1 MIARKSIVRALIIVA
16 LLVLNVSCDQL
27 SKSIIRNRI
36 EEDEQI
42 SVVNPYFILMRVEN
56 EGAFLSLG
64 DSLPK
69 MARFIL
75 LALFPLAVLGFG
87 IGYLFMKKNI
97 SRSVLLGFAFVI
109 GGGIGNLY
117 DRIVYGSVTDFMHM
131 DFVIFKTGIFNM
143 ADVSIM
149 TGIAIVLIGSFLE
162 KRKGEN
168 DPISA
173 PAEIP
178 ETRKEPV

>member
-1 MIARKSIVRALIIVA
+1 MNKKGILRALLIVVT
-16 LLVLNVSCDQL
+16 LTVNVVCDQI
-27 SKSIIRNRI
+27 SKAMVRNRI
-36 EEDEQI
+36 DENEQI
-42 SVVNPYFILMRVEN
+42 SVVNPYFTLMRVEN

-87 IGYLFMKKNI
+87 IGYLFLKRNI
-97 SRSVLLGFAFVI
+97 SKSVLLGFAFVI
-109 GGGIGNLY
+109 GGGMGNLY
-117 DRIVYGSVTDFMHM
+117 DRLVYGSVTDFMHM

-149 TGIAIVLIGSFLE
+149 TGIAIVLLGSFLG
-162 KRKGEN
+162 KQN
-168 DPISA
+168 DRELVSA
-173 PAEIP
+173 PAENP
-178 ETRKEPV
+178 EI

>member
-1 MIARKSIVRALIIVA
+1 MNKKGILRALLIVVT
-16 LLVLNVSCDQL
+16 LTVNVGCDQI
-27 SKSIIRNRI
+27 SKAMVRNRI
-36 EEDEQI
+36 DENEQI
-42 SVVNPYFILMRVEN
+42 SVVNPYFTLMRVEN

-87 IGYLFMKKNI
+87 IGYLFLKRNI
-97 SRSVLLGFAFVI
+97 SKSVLLGFAFVI
-109 GGGIGNLY
+109 GGGMGNLY
-117 DRIVYGSVTDFMHM
+117 DRLVYGSVTDFMHM

-149 TGIAIVLIGSFLE
+149 TGIAIVLLGSFLGKQKDRE
-162 KRKGEN
+162 LV
-168 DPISA
+168 SA
-173 PAEIP
+173 PAENP
-178 ETRKEPV
+178 EI

>member
-1 MIARKSIVRALIIVA
+1 MKARKNIIRAMIIVS
-16 LLVLNVSCDQL
+16 LLIMNVSCDQI
-27 SKSIIRNRI
+27 SKAIVRNRI
-36 EEDEQI
+36 DENEQI
-42 SVVNPYFILMRVEN
+42 SVVNPYFTLMRVEN

-69 MARFIL
+69 MVRFVL

-87 IGYLFMKKNI
+87 IGYLFFKRNI

-117 DRIVYGSVTDFMHM
+117 DRLVYGSVTDFMHM
-131 DFVIFKTGIFNM
+131 NFVIFKTGIFNM

-149 TGIAIVLIGSFLE
+149 TGIGIVLIGSFLG
-162 KRKGEN
+162 KQN
-168 DPISA
+168 NN
-173 PAEIP
+173 
-178 ETRKEPV
+178 TEPVPATAENTGA

>member
-1 MIARKSIVRALIIVA
+1 MNKKGILRALLIVVT
-16 LLVLNVSCDQL
+16 LTVNVGCDQI
-27 SKSIIRNRI
+27 SKAMVRNRI
-36 EEDEQI
+36 DENEQI
-42 SVVNPYFILMRVEN
+42 SVVNPYFTLMRVEN

-87 IGYLFMKKNI
+87 IGYLFLKRNI
-97 SRSVLLGFAFVI
+97 SKSVLLGFAFVI
-109 GGGIGNLY
+109 GGGMGNLY
-117 DRIVYGSVTDFMHM
+117 DRLVYGSVTDFMHM

-149 TGIAIVLIGSFLE
+149 TGIAIVLLGSFLGKQRDRE
-162 KRKGEN
+162 LV
-168 DPISA
+168 SA
-173 PAEIP
+173 PAENP
-178 ETRKEPV
+178 EI

>member
-1 MIARKSIVRALIIVA
+1 MNKKGILRALLIVVT
-16 LLVLNVSCDQL
+16 LTVNVVCDQI
-27 SKSIIRNRI
+27 SKAMVRNRI
-36 EEDEQI
+36 DENEQI
-42 SVVNPYFILMRVEN
+42 SVVNPYFTLMRVEN

-87 IGYLFMKKNI
+87 IGYLFLKRNI
-97 SRSVLLGFAFVI
+97 SKSVLLGFAFVI
-109 GGGIGNLY
+109 GGGMGNLY
-117 DRIVYGSVTDFMHM
+117 DRLVYGSVTDFMHM

-149 TGIAIVLIGSFLE
+149 TGIAIVLLGSFLGKQKDRE
-162 KRKGEN
+162 LV
-168 DPISA
+168 SA
-173 PAEIP
+173 PAENP
-178 ETRKEPV
+178 EI

>member
-1 MIARKSIVRALIIVA
+1 MNKKGILRALLIVVT
-16 LLVLNVSCDQL
+16 LTVNVGCDQI
-27 SKSIIRNRI
+27 SKAMVRNRI
-36 EEDEQI
+36 DENEQI
-42 SVVNPYFILMRVEN
+42 SVVNPYFTLMRVEN

-87 IGYLFMKKNI
+87 IGYLFLKRNI
-97 SRSVLLGFAFVI
+97 SKSVLLGFAFVI
-109 GGGIGNLY
+109 GGGMGNLY
-117 DRIVYGSVTDFMHM
+117 DRLVYGSVTDFMHM

-149 TGIAIVLIGSFLE
+149 TGIAIVLLGSFIGKQKDRELV
-162 KRKGEN
+162 
-168 DPISA
+168 SA
-173 PAEIP
+173 PAENP
-178 ETRKEPV
+178 EI

>member
-1 MIARKSIVRALIIVA
+1 MNKKGILRALLIVVT
-16 LLVLNVSCDQL
+16 LTVNVGCDQI
-27 SKSIIRNRI
+27 SKAMVRNRI
-36 EEDEQI
+36 DENEQI
-42 SVVNPYFILMRVEN
+42 SVVNPYFTLMRVEN

-87 IGYLFMKKNI
+87 IGYLFLKRNI
-97 SRSVLLGFAFVI
+97 SKSALLGFAFVI
-109 GGGIGNLY
+109 GGGMGNLY
-117 DRIVYGSVTDFMHM
+117 DRLVYGSVTDFMHM

-149 TGIAIVLIGSFLE
+149 TGIAIVLLGSFLGKQKDRE
-162 KRKGEN
+162 LV
-168 DPISA
+168 SA
-173 PAEIP
+173 PAENP
-178 ETRKEPV
+178 EI

>member
-1 MIARKSIVRALIIVA
+1 MNKKGILRALLIVVT
-16 LLVLNVSCDQL
+16 LIVNVGCDQI
-27 SKSIIRNRI
+27 SKAMVRNRI
-36 EEDEQI
+36 DENEQI
-42 SVVNPYFILMRVEN
+42 SVVNPYFTLMRVEN

-87 IGYLFMKKNI
+87 IGYLFLKRNI
-97 SRSVLLGFAFVI
+97 SKSVLLGFAFVI
-109 GGGIGNLY
+109 GGGMGNLY
-117 DRIVYGSVTDFMHM
+117 DRLVYGSVTDFMHM

-149 TGIAIVLIGSFLE
+149 TGIAIVLLGSFLGKQKDRE
-162 KRKGEN
+162 LV
-168 DPISA
+168 SA
-173 PAEIP
+173 PAENP
-178 ETRKEPV
+178 EI

>member
-1 MIARKSIVRALIIVA
+1 MMAKKSLFRALVVISI
-16 LLVLNVSCDQL
+16 LVLNVSCDQI
-27 SKSIIRNRI
+27 SKAMVRNRI
-36 EEDEQI
+36 DENEQI
-42 SVVNPYFILMRVEN
+42 SVVNPYFTLMRVEN

-87 IGYLFMKKNI
+87 IGYLFLKRNI
-97 SRSVLLGFAFVI
+97 SKSVLLGFAFVI
-109 GGGIGNLY
+109 GGGMGNLY
-117 DRIVYGSVTDFMHM
+117 DRLVYGSVTDFMHM

-149 TGIAIVLIGSFLE
+149 TGIAIVLLGSFLGKQKDRE
-162 KRKGEN
+162 LV
-168 DPISA
+168 SA
-173 PAEIP
+173 PAENP
-178 ETRKEPV
+178 EI

>member
-1 MIARKSIVRALIIVA
+1 MMAKKSLLRALVVISI
-16 LLVLNVSCDQL
+16 LILNVSCDQI
-27 SKSIIRNRI
+27 SKAMVRNRI
-36 EEDEQI
+36 DENEQI
-42 SVVNPYFILMRVEN
+42 SVVNPYFTLMRVEN

-87 IGYLFMKKNI
+87 IGYLFLKRNI
-97 SRSVLLGFAFVI
+97 SKSVLLGFAFVI
-109 GGGIGNLY
+109 GGGMGNLY
-117 DRIVYGSVTDFMHM
+117 DRLVYGSVTDFMHM

-149 TGIAIVLIGSFLE
+149 TGIAIVLLGSFLGKQKDRE
-162 KRKGEN
+162 LV
-168 DPISA
+168 SA
-173 PAEIP
+173 PAENP
-178 ETRKEPV
+178 EI

>member
-1 MIARKSIVRALIIVA
+1 MNKKGILRALLIVVT
-16 LLVLNVSCDQL
+16 LTVNVGCDQI
-27 SKSIIRNRI
+27 SKAMVRNRI
-36 EEDEQI
+36 DENEQI
-42 SVVNPYFILMRVEN
+42 SVVNPYFTLMRVEN

-87 IGYLFMKKNI
+87 IGYLFLKRNI
-97 SRSVLLGFAFVI
+97 SKSVLLGFAFVI
-109 GGGIGNLY
+109 GGGMGNLY
-117 DRIVYGSVTDFMHM
+117 DRLVYGSVTDFMHM

-149 TGIAIVLIGSFLE
+149 TGISIVLLGSFLG
-162 KRKGEN
+162 KQKDR
-168 DPISA
+168 DLVSA
-173 PAEIP
+173 PAENP
-178 ETRKEPV
+178 EI

>member
-1 MIARKSIVRALIIVA
+1 MIARKSIIRALIIISILIV
-16 LLVLNVSCDQL
+16 NVSCDQL
-27 SKSIIRNRI
+27 SKSIVRNRI
-36 EEDEQI
+36 DENEQI
-42 SVVNPYFILMRVEN
+42 SVVNPYFTLMRVEN

-87 IGYLFMKKNI
+87 IGYLFMKRNI
-97 SRSVLLGFAFVI
+97 SKSVLLGFAFVI

-117 DRIVYGSVTDFMHM
+117 DRLVYGSVTDFMHM

-149 TGIAIVLIGSFLE
+149 TGIGVVLVGSFLN
-162 KRKGEN
+162 KKKD
-168 DPISA
+168 DPAS
-173 PAEIP
+173 PEI
-178 ETRKEPV
+178 TGQAIN

>member
-1 MIARKSIVRALIIVA
+1 MAKKSLLRALVVISI
-16 LLVLNVSCDQL
+16 LILNVSCDQI
-27 SKSIIRNRI
+27 SKAMVRNRI
-36 EEDEQI
+36 DENEQI
-42 SVVNPYFILMRVEN
+42 SVVNPYFTLMRVEN

-87 IGYLFMKKNI
+87 IGYLFLKRNI
-97 SRSVLLGFAFVI
+97 SKSVLLGFAFVI
-109 GGGIGNLY
+109 GGGMGNLY
-117 DRIVYGSVTDFMHM
+117 DRLVYGSVTDFMHM

-149 TGIAIVLIGSFLE
+149 TGIAIVLLGSFLGKQKDRE
-162 KRKGEN
+162 LV
-168 DPISA
+168 SA
-173 PAEIP
+173 PAENP
-178 ETRKEPV
+178 EI